1 MSNDLVTLTVDPDG
15 VGTLALDNPPLNLI
29 TLELTSR
36 LISAA
41 EAVST
46 DPTIRALVI
55 TGAGTRAFCAGAD
68 ITEFADVRDDVI
80 AKKLQR
86 ENRAMNAI
94 AALPIPTIAAIGGV
108 ALGGGAELALACDLR
123 VIDEGA
129 VIGFPEVLLG
139 VFPGAGGV
147 FRLPRIVGISNAL
160 RLLYSGSTI
169 DATEAHRIGLAN
181 EVAPPGTAL
190 ARATELAA
198 LLAQRP
204 ALALRLIKE
213 GAYAALTEDTADA
226 TRRTLRDSDAV
237 FGGPDIGEGIAA
249 FLGKRSPHF
258 TTPRSTSQQTEE
270 HT

>member
-1 MSNDLVTLTVDPDG
+1 MSNDLIALAVGPDG
-15 VGTLALDNPPLNLI
+15 VATLTLDNPPLNLI
-29 TLELTSR
+29 TVDLTSQ

-46 DPTIRALVI
+46 DPAIRALVI

-86 ENRAMNAI
+86 ENQAMNAI

-108 ALGGGAELALACDLR
+108 ALGGGGELCLACDLR
-123 VIDEGA
+123 VMDADA
-129 VIGFPEVLLG
+129 VIGFPEIQLG

-160 RLLYSGSTI
+160 RLLYSGTTI
-169 DATEAHRIGLAN
+169 DAAEAHRMGLAN
-181 EVAPPGTAL
+181 EVASSGTAL
-190 ARATELAA
+190 AHATELAA

-204 ALALRLIKE
+204 ALALKLIKE
-213 GAYAALTEDTADA
+213 GAYAALTEDTVDA
-226 TRRTLRDSDAV
+226 TRRTLEDSDTV
-237 FGGPDIGEGIAA
+237 FAGPDIEEGIAA

-258 TTPRSTSQQTEE
+258 TTLRSTSQQTEE